1 MACCAFNGHISEIPN
16 ISVDNFTNRNV
27 QAYFLSHTHTD
38 HTPGLY
44 ERRFIQT
51 LKTNDAVMFMSE
63 MSAAV
68 VRYEVQ
74 CRLRDCDTEEIFKR
88 IRIVGIETIEIQLN
102 ADPKRRQRATKLY
115 VTAVPAAHSIGS
127 VMFLFKTD
135 FTTVLYTGDFRISI
149 NDVPKFNQLHDN
161 GTPIPIDTLY
171 VDTTFLDD
179 RYTTFPKRS
188 VSVDAALREM
198 ESWLKRNGRVA
209 IKTSAKFG
217 YEFVFNEV
225 FKKLGVKVF
234 VEEVRWK
241 ELYRMSA
248 NLDNPNFIRDRFKN
262 EIYKPAM
269 PTKFRERFNRP
280 FAPAWMDYCDPY
292 HCNDYHRAACGLNRR
307 QRVFKWFQSFC
318 HIILNNECAAF
329 RGNLKYDLIAPQFC
343 DAFVLHVRQGCR
355 DCEPDGELVC
365 AVSLVDNQVTLF
377 RDRCALQSTN
387 CEAKTFDEYEEVDMG
402 LCEFYLKER
411 ALKISMGA

>member
-44 ERRFIQT
+44 DHRFIQT
-51 LKTNDAVMFMSE
+51 LKTNGAVMYMSE
-63 MSAAV
+63 MSAAIV
-68 VRYEVQ
+68 KYEVK
-74 CRLRDCDTEEIFKR
+74 CRLGSYDTDEIVKR
-88 IRIVGIETIEIQLN
+88 IRIVGIETIEVLLK
-102 ADPKRRQRATKLY
+102 ADPKRRQRASKLY

-135 FTTVLYTGDFRISI
+135 FTTVLYTGDFRISV

-161 GTPIPIDTLY
+161 GAPIPIDTLY

-198 ESWLKRNGRVA
+198 ERWLKEKGRVA

-241 ELYRMSA
+241 ELYSHIPHLVFGVTNNQSPVHLCWPKNRKDHTHCTPDPADHKYLNIHLSA
-248 NLDNPNFIRDRFKN
+248 QKWIHYDTEDNPINKVSEN
-262 EIYKPAM
+262 EIDVCFSTHCSKSELMYFVNYFKPKKVVGF
-269 PTKFRERFNRP
+269 PNKFLSEVKCEVLSKKAKFEDGKLDKKVLRE
-280 FAPAWMDYCDPY
+280 
-292 HCNDYHRAACGLNRR
+292 
-307 QRVFKWFQSFC
+307 
-318 HIILNNECAAF
+318 I
-329 RGNLKYDLIAPQFC
+329 
-343 DAFVLHVRQGCR
+343 
-355 DCEPDGELVC
+355 
-365 AVSLVDNQVTLF
+365 
-377 RDRCALQSTN
+377 
-387 CEAKTFDEYEEVDMG
+387 FD
-402 LCEFYLKER
+402 
-411 ALKISMGA
+411 I